1 MTLKYQAPVVRVG
14 DCGKAYYYG
23 ESATTKAQVGDAALE
38 AKGAAVAGDT
48 IYINASADVDDLLI
62 RQGVNWSAALGVTVK
77 RPSGSLFS
85 DDSTGPVQFQ
95 VGGYGDWIA
104 GDGNAVFYFRQNG
117 TNVGLA
123 GRNILAVGEGIG
135 LYIADHAKVTASFA
149 EIRSELYDAVIYG
162 SSQDGYLDARIL
174 KTDANDPDS
183 NALEI
188 AGDGGTLHVRAQI
201 LQSVVNA
208 IWKNTESSTG
218 LRLDVQ
224 RIDGTLA
231 LNGGSIYVN
240 GVLTT

>member
-1 MTLKYQAPVVRVG
+1 MTHKYQAPVVRISSF
-14 DCGKAYYYG
+14 GKVYYHG
-23 ESATTKAQVGDAALE
+23 ESATTKAQVGDAALQ
-38 AKGAAVAGDT
+38 AKGAAAAGDS
-48 IYINASADVDDLLI
+48 IYINSSADVNDLLI
-62 RQGVNWSAALGVTVK
+62 KQGVNWSAALGVTVK

-85 DDSTGPVQFQ
+85 DESTGPVQFQ

-104 GDGNAVFYFRQNG
+104 GDGSAVFYFGQSG

-123 GRNILAVGEGIG
+123 GRNILALGEGVG
-135 LYIADHAKVTASFA
+135 LYIADHARVVASFA

-174 KTDANDPDS
+174 KSDANDPDA

-188 AGDGGTLHVRAQI
+188 AGNGGTLYARAQLLESTI
-201 LQSVVNA
+201 NA
-208 IWKNTESSTG
+208 VWKNTGASSG

-224 RIDGTLA
+224 HIKGALI
-231 LNGGSIYVN
+231 LNGSSIYVN